1 MKLRRGRCR
10 SQPFATKE
18 RYGCGS
24 AACRYTSTMQNAPFF
39 TKLFGEFVTFQWA
52 DRVVGPYNSI
62 ALPVGAHDSVRPQDI
77 PVLRESSANLPTS
90 APAAKCAGAIEFAK
104 EFRKTAAFCRAEQS
118 PAPTKASANPYCP
131 TNFDRKANLPQLVK
145 GNRYQ
150 IWCTIT
156 GGAHHSAR
164 RVSMCVFETT
174 KKSALA

>member
-52 DRVVGPYNSI
+52 DRVVGPYSSI

-77 PVLRESSANLPTS
+77 PVLRESSANSQLPTGPMWAS
-90 APAAKCAGAIEFAK
+90 APTTKCAGAIEFAK

-118 PAPTKASANPYCP
+118 PAPTKASANSYCH
-131 TNFDRKANLPQLVK
+131 TDFERRAFLPQLFK
-145 GNRYQ
+145 RNCSRIWLYHNR
-150 IWCTIT
+150 
-156 GGAHHSAR
+156 R
-164 RVSMCVFETT
+164 RVP
-174 KKSALA
+174 